1 MLTSTLTTLCERAL
15 KHLPPF
21 VFAEKSEA
29 DLPLD
34 KFLSKVT
41 SEDNASFAEIM
52 KESDEKRKLKHAW
65 LYEQEEEKKKVSY
78 NSI

>member
-1 MLTSTLTTLCERAL
+1 MLT
-15 KHLPPF
+15 
-21 VFAEKSEA
+21 EKPEV

-41 SEDNASFAEIM
+41 SEDNASFVEIM

-78 NSI
+78 N